1 MWIQGRGFW
10 ISEEVNTGTSQ
21 NHTAFYQYTLIYS
34 WWAPLPLWLL
44 IRKAVEMN
52 AIAVIPTSTV
62 MRRAEKWRG
71 CSLRSHWK
79 VMIWFHWV
87 TSFQWK
93 QMCPFLELEEM
104 QTRINDFYRKEKRE
118 RAIMYWSSAKWLHK
132 EGWLPKNWCFWIAV
146 LEKTLE
152 SPLDCKEIKPV
163 NPEGNQ
169 PWMFIGRIDAEAKGL
184 ILWPPDAKS
193 RLTGKD
199 PDVGKDWGQ
208 EEKGL

>member
-1 MWIQGRGFW
+1 M
-10 ISEEVNTGTSQ
+10 
-21 NHTAFYQYTLIYS
+21 
-34 WWAPLPLWLL
+34 APLPLWLL

-62 MRRAEKWRG
+62 MRRAERWRG

-104 QTRINDFYRKEKRE
+104 QTRTNDFYRKEKRE
-118 RAIMYWSSAKWLHK
+118 RAIMYWASAKWLHK
-132 EGWLPKNWCFWIAV
+132 EGWLPKNRCFGIAV

-152 SPLDCKEIKPV
+152 SPLDSNEIKPLY
-163 NPEGNQ
+163 PKGNQ
-169 PWMFIGRIDAEAKGL
+169 PSEYSLEGL
-184 ILWPPDAKS
+184 MLKLKLQYVRPPALQLEQSLLVVVLYHVWLFAALWTVAHQAPLFLGFS
-193 RLTGKD
+193 R
-199 PDVGKDWGQ
+199 Q
-208 EEKGL
+208 EYWSG